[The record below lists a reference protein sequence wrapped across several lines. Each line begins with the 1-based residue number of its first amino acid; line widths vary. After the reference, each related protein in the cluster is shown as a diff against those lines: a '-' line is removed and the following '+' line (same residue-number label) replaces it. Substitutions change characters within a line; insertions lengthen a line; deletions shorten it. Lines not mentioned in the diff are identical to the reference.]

1 MTGQGAG
8 GSGFEQVSRMQG
20 FSPWPGVPPDA
31 DKKAHPELY
40 AAWVGHIEAGYRNN
54 DTLFTRILNAFL
66 RSHYST
72 VIMYWVLF
80 AVGVGFFVTGVVM
93 ALVKGQSV
101 TGLVFGGLS
110 VVSFL
115 TFFVTRP
122 SQALEENLMF
132 ISWLGMLYNSYW
144 THLSLS
150 FDRQTAQSR
159 AGQGHGGRDQPDQG
173 SDRQSRRSSEEAA
186 GSPGRQRF

>member
-1 MTGQGAG
+1 
-8 GSGFEQVSRMQG
+8 MQG
-20 FSPWPGVPPDA
+20 FSPWPAVPPDA
-31 DKKAHPELY
+31 DKTAHPELY

-54 DTLFTRILNAFL
+54 DTLFTRVLNAFL

-80 AVGVGFFVTGVVM
+80 AVGVGFFVTGIVM
-93 ALVKGQSV
+93 ALVRGQSV
-101 TGLVFGGLS
+101 AGLVFGGLS

-132 ISWLGMLYNSYW
+132 ISWLGMVYNSYW

-150 FDRQTAQSR
+150 FDRQTAQSELDKATADAISQIKDLIASHAAAVEKRPGLLAR
-159 AGQGHGGRDQPDQG
+159 ATGEPPAPADEKIKPGQ
-173 SDRQSRRSSEEAA
+173 
-186 GSPGRQRF
+186 